1 MTRTTEVV
9 AGALILIGLVF
20 GALRRWSSEVGAWF
34 SGRRTA
40 RITLLEADVTWL
52 KAQVIGLHKEIAAR
66 DALARA
72 HTSWDYR
79 VYAELQRLDAKTAAT
94 VGPPPTLYP
103 TDRSAP

>member
-1 MTRTTEVV
+1 MVVSSSGTACCAV
-9 AGALILIGLVF
+9 AGTATSAAVWRS
-20 GALRRWSSEVGAWF
+20 A
-34 SGRRTA
+34 A
-40 RITLLEADVTWL
+40 RITLLEADVSWL
-52 KAQVIGLHKEIAAR
+52 KGQVVELHREIAAR

-103 TDRSAP
+103 SERSA